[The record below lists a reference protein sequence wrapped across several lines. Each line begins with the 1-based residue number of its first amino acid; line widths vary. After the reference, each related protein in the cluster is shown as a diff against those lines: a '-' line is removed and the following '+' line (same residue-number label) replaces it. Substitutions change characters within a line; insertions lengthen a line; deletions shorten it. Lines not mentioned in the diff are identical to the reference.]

1 MKPKSDSKILW
12 LPGTSPGVSEFFSA
26 ASFWVPDHLDTSA
39 WAEHGPFAFWLIEA
53 LRPQCFVE
61 LGTHHGYSYFCVCQ
75 AVQRLGLDTRCY
87 AVDTWKG
94 DQHAGFYGEEV
105 YLKVCA
111 GHDRYSSFSRLVRST
126 FDEALEHFQDGSI
139 DLLHIDGQHLYEDV
153 KHDFESW
160 FPKLSDGSVV
170 ILHDTNVKENHF
182 GVGNYWEGIKKNFP
196 HFEFLHGHGLGVLGV
211 GKSLPDPVRSLFAAS
226 SDKKVTGLIREVYS
240 RLGSSLK
247 YKFLQIHLT
256 QEHQQLQEQVRQK
269 TGENQLL
276 RAELTQKKEEILKI
290 ERFLTRQT
298 IGPEPG
304 RISRESENADSISS
318 RRKVVLKPE
327 QSVLKSI
334 DKQKT

>member
-1 MKPKSDSKILW
+1 MEPKSDGKIFS
-12 LPGTSPGVSEFFSA
+12 LPGASFDVSDFFSA
-26 ASFWVPDHLDTSA
+26 ASFWVPDQLDASA

-61 LGTHHGYSYFCVCQ
+61 LGTHHGYSYFCACQ
-75 AVQRLGLDTRCY
+75 AIQRLELDTRCY

-111 GHDRYSSFSRLVRST
+111 AHDRYSSFSRLVRST

-139 DLLHIDGQHLYEDV
+139 DLLHIDGQHFYENI

-160 FPKLSDGSVV
+160 LPKLSDRSVV
-170 ILHDTNVKENHF
+170 ILHDTNVRENHF
-182 GVGNYWEGIKKNFP
+182 GVSNFWQEIKDHYP

-211 GKSLPDPVRSLFAAS
+211 GESLPGPVRALFTACS
-226 SDKKVTGLIREVYS
+226 EQKVTALIREAYS

-256 QEHQQLQEQVRQK
+256 QENQQIQEQLRQK
-269 TGENQLL
+269 TEENQLL
-276 RAELTQKKEEILKI
+276 REKLTQKGEEVLKI
-290 ERFLTRQT
+290 ERLLLQQT
-298 IGPEPG
+298 VDLGLAG
-304 RISRESENADSISS
+304 ISRESQDTGSISD
-318 RRKVVLKPE
+318 RRKVSLRPDT
-327 QSVLKSI
+327 SVKKIVNKS
-334 DKQKT
+334 KT